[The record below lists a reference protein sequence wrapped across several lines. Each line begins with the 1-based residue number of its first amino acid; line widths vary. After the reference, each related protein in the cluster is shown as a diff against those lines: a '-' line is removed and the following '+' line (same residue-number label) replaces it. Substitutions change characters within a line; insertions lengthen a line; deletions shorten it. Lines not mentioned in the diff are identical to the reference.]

1 MSGDLAGTVK
11 AAHET
16 PLFLK
21 NVLHRDAETAKIVKV
36 FGSLFTLSRGSADEV
51 QRGISSYLRFS
62 YQEEVAAS
70 LEAAVDQWRDSPASF
85 EESAQALKPSWDI
98 PAKAFLAIKLCEIL
112 RQVDPG
118 WTRRLPLI
126 GQSLGLPEPVFGFIK
141 AVVDPTLAQS
151 AGGLFVQF
159 WVGPNGS
166 ENCFQT
172 LELTSPV
179 YITYWNKEFYISVG
193 QEDALLDGKVIP
205 ANFAFRFDPLA
216 ELRVGG
222 FRLLYRQLQMLQRW
236 FQLGTKGVP
245 SFSLSDQGRPVLQ
258 RPSDKAQTTCTLKPT
273 ALGLTQGGRELRLEW
288 QDTHELNGVEIRV
301 SEVAEIIMAL
311 AGAPDSSDQRA
322 TSACLLE
329 LVNVGCNFGKIRG
342 LREISCL
349 AAGGQMVAVMGPSGC
364 GKSTLL
370 GTMIGSVPL
379 TAGIIKMNG
388 VDLAGLVRDNPRLL
402 GYVPQDN
409 ITFSTLTVAEN
420 LRYGARLRLAEPTK
434 QKVDACV
441 QNVLEEIDLKERAAT
456 IVGDEDVKTLSGGQR
471 KRVSLGLELLTPKS
485 ILLLDEPTSGLSSGD
500 SERILRIL
508 RARADNG
515 ALVLVVIH
523 QPSAALFRLFDR
535 LLLLDRGGMAA
546 FYGDPLNA
554 RSYLEKVAPLPSVTD
569 ADLFDPASLLGA
581 LEAPARRID
590 GRAEER
596 RMFDPDYWKTRFD
609 WFRRKHSNP
618 IPAPE
623 LRRPPADEPLH
634 GWVLRQIQI
643 LFERSLK
650 CKLRDSLGIGLSLG
664 TAIFLGFVV
673 GRILSAEPVLKD
685 NNLFPSFPFLSSI
698 VALFIGMSSSIT
710 EVIRERPIVR
720 REKLLKVDLTLWLIS
735 KFATLIL
742 INLVP
747 IILYTIISMWL
758 LQVPESF
765 WLYISYL
772 LYLWLVS
779 AVGVALGLAISS
791 FPDIKTAA
799 ATSVLPLILVPQL
812 VLAGADPFK
821 FGSVHSLIIFP
832 KKVAEIK
839 GHIKKADVEDAKK
852 SGTQLDANI
861 APEDWDTDHVK
872 TVGPPPTE
880 LKQSVWNK
888 EMQKIGTTYERKHIV
903 GDSADGGKETVDEY
917 FLVKP
922 PEIAGIMP
930 SRWSYEGLIALYN
943 NHSHWRM
950 AERLHSDSVAYSA
963 AVTKAQ
969 AAKDD
974 PSKAE
979 HNLTDDQITTMRLIV
994 SLIKSLQEDAESK
1007 TLKKY
1012 NSQLTN
1018 DLIFDNDPQLSTW
1031 DVAHPTALVRY
1042 KPLPFIGVVIPTEWY
1057 NALVLLLMT
1066 FIVLAISRILLSSW
1080 FQSVVMIAPGLL
1092 ADRIAHIRGKAGS
1105 RAR

>member
-1 MSGDLAGTVK
+1 MSGDLAGTFK

-21 NVLHRDAETAKIVKV
+21 NVLHRDEQTAKIVKV
-36 FGSLFTLSRGSADEV
+36 FGSLFTLGRGFPDKV
-51 QRGISSYLRFS
+51 QRGISAYLRFS

-98 PAKAFLAIKLCEIL
+98 PAKAFLGIKVCEIL

-126 GQSLGLPEPVFGFIK
+126 GQSLGLPESVLGFIK
-141 AVVDPTLAQS
+141 AVVDPNLGQPP
-151 AGGLFVQF
+151 GGQFVQF
-159 WVGPNGS
+159 WAGPNGS
-166 ENCFQT
+166 EKCFQT

-179 YITYWNKEFYISVG
+179 YVTYWNKEFYVSVG
-193 QEDALLDGKVIP
+193 QEDALLDGRVIP
-205 ANFAFRFDPLA
+205 AHFAFRFDPIA

-236 FQLGTKGVP
+236 FQLGTRGVP

-258 RPSDKAQTTCTLKPT
+258 RPSDRTQTTCTLKST
-273 ALGLTQGGRELRLEW
+273 ALGLTQSGSELRLEW
-288 QDTHELNGVEIRV
+288 QDTHEVDGVEIRV

-311 AGAPDSSDQRA
+311 AGGSDSSDQRA

-402 GYVPQDN
+402 GYLPQDN

-434 QKVDACV
+434 QKIDACV
-441 QNVLEEIDLKERAAT
+441 ENVLEEIDLKERAGT

-554 RSYLEKVAPLPSVTD
+554 RSYLEKVAPIPSVSD

-596 RMFDPDYWKTRFD
+596 RMFDPDYWKARFD

-623 LRRPPADEPLH
+623 LRRPPADERLH
-634 GWVLRQIQI
+634 GWVVRQIQI

-664 TAIFLGFVV
+664 TAIFLGLVV
-673 GRILSAEPVLKD
+673 GRILSSEPVLKN

-710 EVIRERPIVR
+710 EVIRERPIMR
-720 REKLLKVDLTLWLIS
+720 REKLLKVDLTLWLTS
-735 KFATLIL
+735 KFGTLIL
-742 INLVP
+742 MNLVP
-747 IILYTIISMWL
+747 IVLYTIISMWL

-765 WLYISYL
+765 WIYVSSL

-791 FPDIKTAA
+791 FPEIKTAA

-832 KKVAEIK
+832 TKVAEQI
-839 GHIKKADVEDAKK
+839 GYIAKKDVDDANK

-861 APEDWDTDHVK
+861 APITWNETVK
-872 TVGPPPTE
+872 TVGSSPKE
-880 LKQSVWNK
+880 LKQTVWTK
-888 EMQKIGTTYERKHIV
+888 QMQTIGTTYQQKHIA
-903 GDSADGGKETVDEY
+903 GDATDGRKEVIDEY
-917 FLVKP
+917 FLTKP
-922 PEIAGIMP
+922 PEIAGVMP

-969 AAKDD
+969 SAKDD
-974 PSKAE
+974 PSKPE
-979 HNLTDDQITTMRLIV
+979 HNLTDDQINTMRLV
-994 SLIKSLQEDAESK
+994 TSLIKSLQEDAENT

-1018 DLIFDNDPQLSTW
+1018 DLIFDNEPQLSTW

-1042 KPLPFIGVVIPTEWY
+1042 KAIPFTAIVIPTEWY
-1057 NALVLLLMT
+1057 NAMVLLLMT
-1066 FIVLAISRILLSSW
+1066 FIVLGISRTLLSSW
-1080 FQSVVMIAPGLL
+1080 FQSVVMTAPGLL
-1092 ADRIAHIRGKAGS
+1092 ADRISQIRGKAAS

>member
-1 MSGDLAGTVK
+1 MSGDLAGTFK

-21 NVLHRDAETAKIVKV
+21 NVLHRDEQTAKIVKV
-36 FGSLFTLSRGSADEV
+36 FGSLFTLVRGSADEV

-112 RQVDPG
+112 RQVDPN

-126 GQSLGLPEPVFGFIK
+126 GQGLGLPEPVLGFIK
-141 AVVDPTLAQS
+141 AVVDPNLGQS

-166 ENCFQT
+166 GKCFQT

-179 YITYWNKEFYISVG
+179 YITYWNKEFYLSVG
-193 QEDALLDGKVIP
+193 QDDALLDGKVIP
-205 ANFAFRFDPLA
+205 ARFAFRFDPIA

-258 RPSDKAQTTCTLKPT
+258 RPSDRAQTTCTLKPT
-273 ALGLTQGGRELRLEW
+273 ALGLTQGGGELRLEW
-288 QDTHELNGVEIRV
+288 QDTHEVNGVEIRV

-311 AGAPDSSDQRA
+311 AGGPDSSDQRA

-434 QKVDACV
+434 ERVDACV
-441 QNVLEEIDLKERAAT
+441 QNVLDEIDLKERAGT

-596 RMFDPDYWKTRFD
+596 RMFDPDYWKARFD
-609 WFRRKHSNP
+609 SFRRKHSNP

-623 LRRPPADEPLH
+623 LRRPPADEPLQ
-634 GWVLRQIQI
+634 GWFLRQIQI

-664 TAIFLGFVV
+664 TAIFLGLVV
-673 GRILSAEPVLKD
+673 GRILSSEPVLKN

-710 EVIRERPIVR
+710 EVIRERPILR
-720 REKLLKVDLTLWLIS
+720 REKLLKVDLTLWLTS

-765 WLYISYL
+765 WIYISSL

-779 AVGVALGLAISS
+779 AVGVTLGLAISS
-791 FPDIKTAA
+791 FPEIKTAA

-832 KKVAEIK
+832 EKVAEQI
-839 GHIKKADVEDAKK
+839 GYIAKKDVDEANK
-852 SGTQLDANI
+852 SGTQLDANTAAI
-861 APEDWDTDHVK
+861 SWDETVK
-872 TVGPPPTE
+872 TVGSSPKE
-880 LKQSVWNK
+880 LKQTVWSK
-888 EMQKIGTTYERKHIV
+888 LMQTIGTTYQQKHIAGSV
-903 GDSADGGKETVDEY
+903 ADGRKQVVDEY
-917 FLVKP
+917 FLTKP
-922 PEIAGIMP
+922 PEIAGVMP

-963 AVTKAQ
+963 AVTKVQ
-969 AAKDD
+969 SAKDD

-979 HNLTDDQITTMRLIV
+979 HNLTDDQIGTMRLIV
-994 SLIKSLQEDAESK
+994 SLIKTLQEDAENT

-1018 DLIFDNDPQLSTW
+1018 DLIFDNDPKLSTW

-1042 KPLPFIGVVIPTEWY
+1042 KPIPFTAIVIPTEWY

-1066 FIVLAISRILLSSW
+1066 FIVLVISRTLLSSW
-1080 FQSVVMIAPGLL
+1080 FQSVATAAPALL
-1092 ADRIAHIRGKAGS
+1092 ADRISQIRRNLGS

>member
-21 NVLHRDAETAKIVKV
+21 NVLHRDEQTAKIVKV
-36 FGSLFTLSRGSADEV
+36 FGSLFTLVRGSADEV

-126 GQSLGLPEPVFGFIK
+126 GQSLGLPEPVLGFIK
-141 AVVDPTLAQS
+141 AVVDPNLGQS
-151 AGGLFVQF
+151 PGGLFVQF

-166 ENCFQT
+166 EKCFQT

-205 ANFAFRFDPLA
+205 ARFAFRFDSIA

-258 RPSDKAQTTCTLKPT
+258 RPSDRAQTTCTLKPT
-273 ALGLTQGGRELRLEW
+273 ALGLTQGGGELRLEW
-288 QDTHELNGVEIRV
+288 QDTHEVDGVEIRV

-311 AGAPDSSDQRA
+311 AGGSDSSDQRA

-441 QNVLEEIDLKERAAT
+441 QNVLEEIDLKERAGT

-590 GRAEER
+590 GRTEER
-596 RMFDPDYWKTRFD
+596 RMFDPDYWKARFD

-623 LRRPPADEPLH
+623 LRRPPADEPLQ
-634 GWVLRQIQI
+634 GWFLRQIQI

-664 TAIFLGFVV
+664 TAIFLGLVV
-673 GRILSAEPVLKD
+673 GRILSSEPVLKN

-710 EVIRERPIVR
+710 EVIRERPILR
-720 REKLLKVDLTLWLIS
+720 REKLLKVDLTLWLTS
-735 KFATLIL
+735 KFGTLIL

-747 IILYTIISMWL
+747 IVLYTIISMWL

-765 WLYISYL
+765 WIYISSL

-791 FPDIKTAA
+791 FPEIKTAA

-832 KKVAEIK
+832 TKVAEQI
-839 GHIKKADVEDAKK
+839 GYIAKKDVDDANK
-852 SGTQLDANI
+852 SGTQLDANS
-861 APEDWDTDHVK
+861 APITWDETVK
-872 TVGPPPTE
+872 TVGASPKE
-880 LKQSVWNK
+880 LKQTVWTK
-888 EMQKIGTTYERKHIV
+888 QMQTIGTTYQQKHIA
-903 GDSADGGKETVDEY
+903 GDSADGRKQVVDEY
-917 FLVKP
+917 FLTKP
-922 PEIAGIMP
+922 PEIAGVMP

-963 AVTKAQ
+963 AVTKVQ
-969 AAKDD
+969 AATDD
-974 PSKAE
+974 PSKGE
-979 HNLTDDQITTMRLIV
+979 HKLTDDQINTMRLV
-994 SLIKSLQEDAESK
+994 TSLIKTLQEDAENT

-1018 DLIFDNDPQLSTW
+1018 DLIFDNEPQLSNW

-1042 KPLPFIGVVIPTEWY
+1042 KPIPFTAIVIPTEWY
-1057 NALVLLLMT
+1057 NAMVLLLMT
-1066 FIVLAISRILLSSW
+1066 FIVLVISRTLLSSW
-1080 FQSVVMIAPGLL
+1080 FQSVAMAAPSLL
-1092 ADRIAHIRGKAGS
+1092 ADRISQIRKNLGS